1 VQVDLA
7 TIGAHALSFGVLRGD
22 ETTRAQSFGTVIDED
37 TLVTQ
42 AFVQDQFQVGRIN
55 SRLALGHVDHETFG
69 SELTWNAE
77 IGVDFDTGTRVTLLG
92 GSGFRAPDSTDR
104 FGFGGNPA
112 LDPEVSRQVE
122 LAVRQKLGTRHQIF
136 LSAFDNRLRDLI
148 EYVIVDFTTFEGQN
162 QNIERAR
169 IKGVELGYRFSGA
182 AWRARAELTLQDPR
196 DEILDERLLRRSRE
210 ALMLAV
216 NRDLGALDLG
226 VDVAAYGN
234 RKDFG
239 FPSPITMDSYA
250 LVNATLRYRV
260 NGGLTL
266 QGRLE
271 NLLDEDYTQA
281 VGYRTRG
288 RSYTVGVRYS
298 FEETS
303 EARRRR
309 PIWAIA

>member
-1 VQVDLA
+1 
-7 TIGAHALSFGVLRGD
+7 
-22 ETTRAQSFGTVIDED
+22 
-37 TLVTQ
+37 
-42 AFVQDQFQVGRIN
+42 
-55 SRLALGHVDHETFG
+55 
-69 SELTWNAE
+69 
-77 IGVDFDTGTRVTLLG
+77 
-92 GSGFRAPDSTDR
+92 
-104 FGFGGNPA
+104 
-112 LDPEVSRQVE
+112 
-122 LAVRQKLGTRHQIF
+122 
-136 LSAFDNRLRDLI
+136 LRDLI
-148 EYVIVDFTTFEGQN
+148 EYVIVDFDTFDGQN

-169 IKGVELGYRFSGA
+169 IKGVELGYQFTGA

-210 ALMLAV
+210 ALMLAI

-239 FPSPITMDSYA
+239 FPSAITMDSYA
-250 LVNATLRYRV
+250 LINATLRYRV

-288 RSYTVGVRYS
+288 RSYTIGVRYS
-298 FEETS
+298 FE
-303 EARRRR
+303 
-309 PIWAIA
+309 